1 MENIEN
7 LSYNSGMVKIGDA
20 LIYNDD
26 CLEAFKKISSNSI
39 DLIATDPPYFL
50 DGMGDNWSDSK
61 LKNKTAKASTVGG
74 LPVGMKFDPSQG
86 RKLQNFFSK
95 VSRESIR
102 VLKPGGF
109 LISFSQPRLFH
120 RMAVASE
127 DAGFEVRD
135 MLIWEHSGGQG
146 KAFTQE
152 HFVKKMKLSANKKN
166 EIISKLQGRKT
177 PQIRPKFE
185 SILLAQK
192 PREGTFVS
200 NWLKWETGLIKV
212 DFPLEQQQSTIFSY
226 SKPIKD
232 EDFEHMTVKPVPL
245 MRRLIEVFSM
255 PGQLVLDPFLGSG
268 TTAVAALK
276 SGRNFVGFEIEKKYT
291 DISIRRL
298 KNLKKESNEVVFGK
312 SFDAINLYL

>member
-50 DGMGDNWSDSK
+50 DVMGDNWSDSK

-298 KNLKKESNEVVFGK
+298 KKLKKESNEVVFGK

>member
-1 MENIEN
+1 
-7 LSYNSGMVKIGDA
+7 MVKIGDA